1 MPVNEQ
7 HITEYG
13 NSAVKNMYSKLTSN
27 IDLQKAALGDIELK
41 NKELIQKQNI
51 QIQQLKEIEDKE
63 KLLLTRSRMLQIAQ
77 DRNSY
82 KKKIIYSLIALIFA
96 IFIFTL
102 VMYIFFRR
110 KLSSV
115 KMNGVIKK

>member
-1 MPVNEQ
+1 MSVHEKN
-7 HITEYG
+7 ITDYG

-41 NKELIQKQNI
+41 NKELLQKQNI

-115 KMNGVIKK
+115 KMNNVIKK